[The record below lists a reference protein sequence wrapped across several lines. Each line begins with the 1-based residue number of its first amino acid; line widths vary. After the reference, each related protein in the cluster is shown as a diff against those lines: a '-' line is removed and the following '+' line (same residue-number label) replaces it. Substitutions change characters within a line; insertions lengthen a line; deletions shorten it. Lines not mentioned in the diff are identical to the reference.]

1 MKIAFAIII
10 LIFFSNCSFD
20 NKTGIWNS
28 TTVSDKKNTTT
39 FKDFKTLSQSNIS
52 FEEII
57 SLEKNYKFQI
67 PGSVQNNQWQDI
79 FYNERNNLVNF
90 SYKNSNK
97 LIFKSKK
104 VTRHVLNGKFLSEN
118 NNIITTD
125 DKGNILVLSID
136 SNKIIS
142 KFNFYKNRFKKIKK
156 NLNLIIE
163 ENIIYIS
170 DNIGYLYAF
179 NYEANKI
186 LWAKNYKVPFRSN
199 LKISKNKLIAA
210 NQNND
215 LYFFNKK
222 NGETINFIPTEEN
235 IIKNEFV
242 NNIAINKENT
252 FFLNTYGSLYSI
264 DNDSNRINWFIN
276 LNQSQD
282 LNPSNLFK
290 GSNLINYDKK
300 IIVSSNDFTYVID
313 ENNGSILHKKNFT
326 SQVKPIVINNLLF
339 LVTSMSYL
347 TVTDLKNGKILY
359 SYNINQKIA
368 DFLNVKRKN
377 VQIQN
382 IMMLNNK
389 IFIFLKNSYTLIF
402 NVNGDLK
409 GVKKLPSKLKSN
421 PIIIKESLIFLDQK
435 NRISII
441 N

>member
-156 NLNLIIE
+156 
-163 ENIIYIS
+163 
-170 DNIGYLYAF
+170 
-179 NYEANKI
+179 
-186 LWAKNYKVPFRSN
+186 
-199 LKISKNKLIAA
+199 
-210 NQNND
+210 
-215 LYFFNKK
+215 
-222 NGETINFIPTEEN
+222 
-235 IIKNEFV
+235 
-242 NNIAINKENT
+242 
-252 FFLNTYGSLYSI
+252 
-264 DNDSNRINWFIN
+264 
-276 LNQSQD
+276 
-282 LNPSNLFK
+282 
-290 GSNLINYDKK
+290 
-300 IIVSSNDFTYVID
+300 
-313 ENNGSILHKKNFT
+313 
-326 SQVKPIVINNLLF
+326 
-339 LVTSMSYL
+339 
-347 TVTDLKNGKILY
+347 
-359 SYNINQKIA
+359 
-368 DFLNVKRKN
+368 
-377 VQIQN
+377 
-382 IMMLNNK
+382 
-389 IFIFLKNSYTLIF
+389 TLI
-402 NVNGDLK
+402 
-409 GVKKLPSKLKSN
+409 
-421 PIIIKESLIFLDQK
+421 
-435 NRISII
+435 
-441 N
+441 